1 MSTLWFFGGSD
12 LELQNDSH
20 ISHINRR
27 AVWSWTPLNHVGNG
41 LLKTQMFLS
50 ATWMEIIFFGSCSLQ
65 QWWHLPSNS
74 AVMVISDLWP
84 RHQKSSGIR
93 LCRGFYLKCWYP
105 KRIWRHLKWAFGG
118 NLCDITIPPSES
130 WDLKSLVIWEIQ
142 PTPAKNTSKPLLFGG
157 NHVNNCPL
165 IPVMVPL
172 SNHFLVGGFNPF
184 EKISVKL
191 GSSSPN
197 RGDEHVK

>member
-130 WDLKSLVIWEIQ
+130 WDLKSLVIWRSSQ
-142 PTPAKNTSKPLLFGG
+142 PLQKTHPNLSCLEGIMSTTVHWSLLWFPFPITSWLVVSTHLKKYQSNWVHLPQIG
-157 NHVNNCPL
+157 
-165 IPVMVPL
+165 VM
-172 SNHFLVGGFNPF
+172 NM
-184 EKISVKL
+184 
-191 GSSSPN
+191 
-197 RGDEHVK
+197 